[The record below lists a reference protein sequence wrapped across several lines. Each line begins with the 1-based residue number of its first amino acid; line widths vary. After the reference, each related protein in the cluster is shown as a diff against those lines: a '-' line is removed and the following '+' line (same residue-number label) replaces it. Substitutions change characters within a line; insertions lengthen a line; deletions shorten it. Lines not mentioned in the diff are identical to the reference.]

1 MMTRV
6 MHISSFTVSGRP
18 FGMLK
23 QYFVRRD
30 DVFIRDFPY
39 LFGRDT
45 SYDRILRNVVKDHG
59 SGTYHGMIT
68 YRHAP
73 TDGSMRTY
81 PHAVADRYWL
91 RCFQAQIPLLS
102 HYRVTGTSE
111 DYSGRNEAHVANRYW
126 TRVKEGNFKV
136 HIGHAKEM
144 GVESKVKVNAMLD
157 HDLFVIRTEYL
168 LEQFLSAFCIRRT
181 GLIIFQNQFVSLV
194 LPVMRNIHR
203 MAYESFLARYKLHY
217 FFRCHKVYL
226 LLAHHVEK
234 VSMEST
240 SVYRIPIW
248 RILAP
253 HFHLQLVNPY
263 FIKQLHGHKSDVAD
277 AQWIAECPM
286 KNFISSSFV
295 PPEDIQQFRQ
305 YDRRIFVLDEE
316 IVRKLSKLDA
326 VMQRC
331 NIRLSN
337 YVSNVD
343 CKSYKDVV
351 RKISEG
357 VTDPEIL
364 IEEIHGRII
373 KHHGRETILASLTGV
388 VSQAEVD
395 VLRQLREELDL
406 AEEHK
411 QECLERMLD
420 ICKEK
425 YPDEL
430 RRLQTIPG
438 VKERTATSLIAEIG
452 TDMSKFETANHLAAW
467 SGLRPRN
474 DESNRKFKSRRI
486 THGNVYLRKNI
497 IQCAWAAS
505 RTKNCFFSRFSYH
518 QTQVRKK
525 NKMKVIVS
533 VARKLLVA
541 AWHVIHDKTDYVDFQ
556 KQDRQSP
563 ASNG

>member
-1 MMTRV
+1 MRSV
-6 MHISSFTVSGRP
+6 CG
-18 FGMLK
+18 L
-23 QYFVRRD
+23 
-30 DVFIRDFPY
+30 DVHKDSVY
-39 LFGRDT
+39 LC
-45 SYDRILRNVVKDHG
+45 IL
-59 SGTYHGMIT
+59 
-68 YRHAP
+68 
-73 TDGSMRTY
+73 
-81 PHAVADRYWL
+81 
-91 RCFQAQIPLLS
+91 
-102 HYRVTGTSE
+102 SE
-111 DYSGRNEAHVANRYW
+111 DGELI
-126 TRVKEGNFKV
+126 EKV
-136 HIGHAKEM
+136 F
-144 GVESKVKVNAMLD
+144 GVL
-157 HDLFVIRTEYL
+157 T
-168 LEQFLSAFCIRRT
+168 
-181 GLIIFQNQFVSLV
+181 FQLHQ
-194 LPVMRNIHR
+194 MRD
-203 MAYESFLARYKLHY
+203 
-217 FFRCHKVYL
+217 L

-240 SVYRIPIW
+240 SVYWIPIW

-253 HFHLQLVNPY
+253 NFHLQLVNPY
-263 FIKQLHGHKSDVAD
+263 FIKQLPGHKSDVAD
-277 AQWIAECPM
+277 AQWIAECTM
-286 KNFISSSFV
+286 KNLISSSFV
-295 PPEDIQQFRQ
+295 PPEDIQQLRQ
-305 YDRRIFVLDEE
+305 YDRRIFDLDEE

-411 QECLERMLD
+411 QECLERMLE
-420 ICKEK
+420 ICQEK

-452 TDMSKFETANHLAAW
+452 TDMSKFETANHLTAW

-525 NKMKVIVS
+525 NKMKVIVA

>member
-1 MMTRV
+1 MRSV
-6 MHISSFTVSGRP
+6 CGLDVHKDSVYLCILSENGELIEKV
-18 FGMLK
+18 FGVLTFQLHQM
-23 QYFVRRD
+23 RD
-30 DVFIRDFPY
+30 
-39 LFGRDT
+39 
-45 SYDRILRNVVKDHG
+45 
-59 SGTYHGMIT
+59 
-68 YRHAP
+68 
-73 TDGSMRTY
+73 
-81 PHAVADRYWL
+81 
-91 RCFQAQIPLLS
+91 
-102 HYRVTGTSE
+102 
-111 DYSGRNEAHVANRYW
+111 
-126 TRVKEGNFKV
+126 
-136 HIGHAKEM
+136 
-144 GVESKVKVNAMLD
+144 
-157 HDLFVIRTEYL
+157 
-168 LEQFLSAFCIRRT
+168 
-181 GLIIFQNQFVSLV
+181 
-194 LPVMRNIHR
+194 
-203 MAYESFLARYKLHY
+203 
-217 FFRCHKVYL
+217 L

-240 SVYRIPIW
+240 SVYWIPIW

-263 FIKQLHGHKSDVAD
+263 FIKQLPGHKSDVAD
-277 AQWIAECPM
+277 AQWIAECTM
-286 KNFISSSFV
+286 KNLISSSFV
-295 PPEDIQQFRQ
+295 PPEDIQQLRQ
-305 YDRRIFVLDEE
+305 YDRRIFDLDEE

-331 NIRLSN
+331 NIRLGN

-373 KHHGRETILASLTGV
+373 NHHGRETILASLTGV
-388 VSQAEVD
+388 VSQAEID

-411 QECLERMLD
+411 QECLERMLE
-420 ICKEK
+420 ICQEK

-438 VKERTATSLIAEIG
+438 VRERTATSLIAEIG

-505 RTKNCFFSRFSYH
+505 RTKDCFFSRFSYY

-525 NKMKVIVS
+525 NKMKVIVA

>member
-1 MMTRV
+1 MRSV
-6 MHISSFTVSGRP
+6 CG
-18 FGMLK
+18 L
-23 QYFVRRD
+23 
-30 DVFIRDFPY
+30 DVHKDSVY
-39 LFGRDT
+39 LC
-45 SYDRILRNVVKDHG
+45 IL
-59 SGTYHGMIT
+59 
-68 YRHAP
+68 
-73 TDGSMRTY
+73 
-81 PHAVADRYWL
+81 
-91 RCFQAQIPLLS
+91 
-102 HYRVTGTSE
+102 SE
-111 DYSGRNEAHVANRYW
+111 DGELI
-126 TRVKEGNFKV
+126 EKV
-136 HIGHAKEM
+136 F
-144 GVESKVKVNAMLD
+144 GVL
-157 HDLFVIRTEYL
+157 T
-168 LEQFLSAFCIRRT
+168 
-181 GLIIFQNQFVSLV
+181 FQLHQ
-194 LPVMRNIHR
+194 MRD
-203 MAYESFLARYKLHY
+203 
-217 FFRCHKVYL
+217 L
-226 LLAHHVEK
+226 LLAHHVET

-240 SVYRIPIW
+240 SVYWIPIW

-263 FIKQLHGHKSDVAD
+263 FIKQLPGHKSDVAD
-277 AQWIAECPM
+277 AQWIAECTM
-286 KNFISSSFV
+286 KNLISSSFV
-295 PPEDIQQFRQ
+295 PPEDIQQLRQ
-305 YDRRIFVLDEE
+305 YDRRIFDLDEE

-373 KHHGRETILASLTGV
+373 KHHGRETILASLTGII
-388 VSQAEVD
+388 SQAEID

-411 QECLERMLD
+411 QECLERMLK
-420 ICKEK
+420 ICQER

-452 TDMSKFETANHLAAW
+452 TDMSKFKTANHLAAW

-505 RTKNCFFSRFSYH
+505 RTKDCFFSKFSYH

-525 NKMKVIVS
+525 NKMKVIVA

>member
-1 MMTRV
+1 M
-6 MHISSFTVSGRP
+6 FNP
-18 FGMLK
+18 LK
-23 QYFVRRD
+23 VRLMRSVCGL
-30 DVFIRDFPY
+30 DVHKDSVY
-39 LFGRDT
+39 LC
-45 SYDRILRNVVKDHG
+45 IL
-59 SGTYHGMIT
+59 
-68 YRHAP
+68 
-73 TDGSMRTY
+73 
-81 PHAVADRYWL
+81 
-91 RCFQAQIPLLS
+91 
-102 HYRVTGTSE
+102 SE
-111 DYSGRNEAHVANRYW
+111 DGELI
-126 TRVKEGNFKV
+126 EKV
-136 HIGHAKEM
+136 F
-144 GVESKVKVNAMLD
+144 GVL
-157 HDLFVIRTEYL
+157 T
-168 LEQFLSAFCIRRT
+168 
-181 GLIIFQNQFVSLV
+181 FQLHQ
-194 LPVMRNIHR
+194 MRD
-203 MAYESFLARYKLHY
+203 
-217 FFRCHKVYL
+217 L

-240 SVYRIPIW
+240 SVYWIPIW

-263 FIKQLHGHKSDVAD
+263 FIKQLPGHKSDVAD
-277 AQWIAECPM
+277 AQWIAECTM
-286 KNFISSSFV
+286 KNLISSSFV
-295 PPEDIQQFRQ
+295 PPEDIQQLRQ
-305 YDRRIFVLDEE
+305 YDRRIFDLDEE

-331 NIRLSN
+331 NIRLGN

-388 VSQAEVD
+388 VSQAEID

-411 QECLERMLD
+411 QECLDRMLE
-420 ICKEK
+420 ICQEK

-438 VKERTATSLIAEIG
+438 VRERTATSLIAEIG

-505 RTKNCFFSRFSYH
+505 RTKDCFFSRFSYY

-525 NKMKVIVS
+525 NKMKVIVA

>member
-1 MMTRV
+1 MRSV
-6 MHISSFTVSGRP
+6 CG
-18 FGMLK
+18 L
-23 QYFVRRD
+23 
-30 DVFIRDFPY
+30 DVHKDSVY
-39 LFGRDT
+39 LC
-45 SYDRILRNVVKDHG
+45 IL
-59 SGTYHGMIT
+59 
-68 YRHAP
+68 
-73 TDGSMRTY
+73 
-81 PHAVADRYWL
+81 
-91 RCFQAQIPLLS
+91 
-102 HYRVTGTSE
+102 SE
-111 DYSGRNEAHVANRYW
+111 DGELI
-126 TRVKEGNFKV
+126 EKV
-136 HIGHAKEM
+136 F
-144 GVESKVKVNAMLD
+144 GVL
-157 HDLFVIRTEYL
+157 T
-168 LEQFLSAFCIRRT
+168 
-181 GLIIFQNQFVSLV
+181 FQLHQ
-194 LPVMRNIHR
+194 MRD
-203 MAYESFLARYKLHY
+203 
-217 FFRCHKVYL
+217 L
-226 LLAHHVEK
+226 LLAHHVET

-240 SVYRIPIW
+240 SVYWIPIW

-263 FIKQLHGHKSDVAD
+263 FIKQLPGHKSDVAD
-277 AQWIAECPM
+277 AQWIAECTM
-286 KNFISSSFV
+286 KNLISSSFV
-295 PPEDIQQFRQ
+295 PPEDIQQLRQ
-305 YDRRIFVLDEE
+305 YDRRIFDLDEE

-373 KHHGRETILASLTGV
+373 KHHGRETILASLTGII
-388 VSQAEVD
+388 SQAEID
-395 VLRQLREELDL
+395 VLRQLREELAL

-411 QECLERMLD
+411 RECLERMLE
-420 ICKEK
+420 ICQEK

-505 RTKNCFFSRFSYH
+505 RTKDCFFSKFSYH

-525 NKMKVIVS
+525 NKMKVIVA

-556 KQDRQSP
+556 KQDRQAP
-563 ASNG
+563 TSNG

>member
-1 MMTRV
+1 MRSV
-6 MHISSFTVSGRP
+6 CG
-18 FGMLK
+18 L
-23 QYFVRRD
+23 
-30 DVFIRDFPY
+30 DVHKDSVY
-39 LFGRDT
+39 LC
-45 SYDRILRNVVKDHG
+45 IL
-59 SGTYHGMIT
+59 
-68 YRHAP
+68 
-73 TDGSMRTY
+73 
-81 PHAVADRYWL
+81 
-91 RCFQAQIPLLS
+91 
-102 HYRVTGTSE
+102 SE
-111 DYSGRNEAHVANRYW
+111 DGELI
-126 TRVKEGNFKV
+126 EKV
-136 HIGHAKEM
+136 F
-144 GVESKVKVNAMLD
+144 GVL
-157 HDLFVIRTEYL
+157 T
-168 LEQFLSAFCIRRT
+168 
-181 GLIIFQNQFVSLV
+181 FQLHQ
-194 LPVMRNIHR
+194 MRD
-203 MAYESFLARYKLHY
+203 
-217 FFRCHKVYL
+217 L

-240 SVYRIPIW
+240 SVYWIPIW

-263 FIKQLHGHKSDVAD
+263 FIKQLPGHKSDVAD
-277 AQWIAECPM
+277 AQWIAECTM
-286 KNFISSSFV
+286 KNLISSSFV
-295 PPEDIQQFRQ
+295 PPEDIQQLRQ
-305 YDRRIFVLDEE
+305 YDRRIFDLDEE

-411 QECLERMLD
+411 QECLERMLE
-420 ICKEK
+420 ICQEK

-497 IQCAWAAS
+497 IQCAWGAS

-525 NKMKVIVS
+525 NKMKVIVA

-556 KQDRQSP
+556 KRDRQAP

>member
-1 MMTRV
+1 MRSV
-6 MHISSFTVSGRP
+6 CG
-18 FGMLK
+18 L
-23 QYFVRRD
+23 
-30 DVFIRDFPY
+30 DVHKDSVY
-39 LFGRDT
+39 LC
-45 SYDRILRNVVKDHG
+45 IL
-59 SGTYHGMIT
+59 
-68 YRHAP
+68 
-73 TDGSMRTY
+73 
-81 PHAVADRYWL
+81 
-91 RCFQAQIPLLS
+91 
-102 HYRVTGTSE
+102 SE
-111 DYSGRNEAHVANRYW
+111 DGELI
-126 TRVKEGNFKV
+126 EKV
-136 HIGHAKEM
+136 F
-144 GVESKVKVNAMLD
+144 GVL
-157 HDLFVIRTEYL
+157 T
-168 LEQFLSAFCIRRT
+168 
-181 GLIIFQNQFVSLV
+181 FQLHQ
-194 LPVMRNIHR
+194 MRD
-203 MAYESFLARYKLHY
+203 
-217 FFRCHKVYL
+217 L

-240 SVYRIPIW
+240 SVYWIPIW

-263 FIKQLHGHKSDVAD
+263 FIKQLPGHKSDVAD
-277 AQWIAECPM
+277 AQWIAECTM
-286 KNFISSSFV
+286 KNLISSSFV
-295 PPEDIQQFRQ
+295 PPEDIQQLRQ
-305 YDRRIFVLDEE
+305 YDRRIFDLDEE

-331 NIRLSN
+331 NIRLGN
-337 YVSNVD
+337 YVSNLD

-388 VSQAEVD
+388 VSQAEID

-411 QECLERMLD
+411 QECLERMLE
-420 ICKEK
+420 ICQEK

-438 VKERTATSLIAEIG
+438 VRERTATSLIAEIG

-505 RTKNCFFSRFSYH
+505 RTKDCFFSRFSYH

-525 NKMKVIVS
+525 NKMKVIVA

-556 KQDRQSP
+556 KQDRQSS

>member
-1 MMTRV
+1 MRSV
-6 MHISSFTVSGRP
+6 CG
-18 FGMLK
+18 L
-23 QYFVRRD
+23 
-30 DVFIRDFPY
+30 DVHKDSVY
-39 LFGRDT
+39 LC
-45 SYDRILRNVVKDHG
+45 IL
-59 SGTYHGMIT
+59 
-68 YRHAP
+68 
-73 TDGSMRTY
+73 
-81 PHAVADRYWL
+81 
-91 RCFQAQIPLLS
+91 
-102 HYRVTGTSE
+102 SE
-111 DYSGRNEAHVANRYW
+111 DGELI
-126 TRVKEGNFKV
+126 EKV
-136 HIGHAKEM
+136 F
-144 GVESKVKVNAMLD
+144 GVL
-157 HDLFVIRTEYL
+157 T
-168 LEQFLSAFCIRRT
+168 
-181 GLIIFQNQFVSLV
+181 FQLHQ
-194 LPVMRNIHR
+194 MRD
-203 MAYESFLARYKLHY
+203 
-217 FFRCHKVYL
+217 L

-240 SVYRIPIW
+240 SVYWIPIW

-263 FIKQLHGHKSDVAD
+263 FIKQLPGHKSDVAD
-277 AQWIAECPM
+277 AQWIAECTM
-286 KNFISSSFV
+286 KNLISSSFV
-295 PPEDIQQFRQ
+295 PPEDIQQLRQ
-305 YDRRIFVLDEE
+305 YDRRIFDLDEE

-411 QECLERMLD
+411 QECRERMLE
-420 ICKEK
+420 ICQEK

-452 TDMSKFETANHLAAW
+452 TDMSKFETANHLTAW

-497 IQCAWAAS
+497 IQCAWGAS

-525 NKMKVIVS
+525 NKMKVIVA

>member
-1 MMTRV
+1 MRSV
-6 MHISSFTVSGRP
+6 CG
-18 FGMLK
+18 L
-23 QYFVRRD
+23 
-30 DVFIRDFPY
+30 DVHKDSVY
-39 LFGRDT
+39 LC
-45 SYDRILRNVVKDHG
+45 IL
-59 SGTYHGMIT
+59 
-68 YRHAP
+68 
-73 TDGSMRTY
+73 
-81 PHAVADRYWL
+81 
-91 RCFQAQIPLLS
+91 
-102 HYRVTGTSE
+102 SE
-111 DYSGRNEAHVANRYW
+111 DGELI
-126 TRVKEGNFKV
+126 EKV
-136 HIGHAKEM
+136 F
-144 GVESKVKVNAMLD
+144 GVL
-157 HDLFVIRTEYL
+157 T
-168 LEQFLSAFCIRRT
+168 
-181 GLIIFQNQFVSLV
+181 FQLHQ
-194 LPVMRNIHR
+194 MRD
-203 MAYESFLARYKLHY
+203 
-217 FFRCHKVYL
+217 L

-240 SVYRIPIW
+240 SVYWIPIW

-263 FIKQLHGHKSDVAD
+263 FIKQLPGHKSDVAD
-277 AQWIAECPM
+277 AQWIAECTM
-286 KNFISSSFV
+286 KNLISSSFV
-295 PPEDIQQFRQ
+295 PPEDIQQLRQ
-305 YDRRIFVLDEE
+305 YDRRIFDLDEE

-411 QECLERMLD
+411 QECLERMLE
-420 ICKEK
+420 ICQEK

-452 TDMSKFETANHLAAW
+452 TDMSKFETANHLTAW

-486 THGNVYLRKNI
+486 THGNIYLRKNI
-497 IQCAWAAS
+497 IQCAWGAS

-525 NKMKVIVS
+525 NKMKVIVA

>member
-1 MMTRV
+1 MRSV
-6 MHISSFTVSGRP
+6 CG
-18 FGMLK
+18 L
-23 QYFVRRD
+23 
-30 DVFIRDFPY
+30 DVHKDSVY
-39 LFGRDT
+39 LC
-45 SYDRILRNVVKDHG
+45 IL
-59 SGTYHGMIT
+59 
-68 YRHAP
+68 
-73 TDGSMRTY
+73 
-81 PHAVADRYWL
+81 
-91 RCFQAQIPLLS
+91 
-102 HYRVTGTSE
+102 SE
-111 DYSGRNEAHVANRYW
+111 DGELI
-126 TRVKEGNFKV
+126 EKV
-136 HIGHAKEM
+136 F
-144 GVESKVKVNAMLD
+144 GVL
-157 HDLFVIRTEYL
+157 T
-168 LEQFLSAFCIRRT
+168 
-181 GLIIFQNQFVSLV
+181 FQLHQ
-194 LPVMRNIHR
+194 MRD
-203 MAYESFLARYKLHY
+203 
-217 FFRCHKVYL
+217 L

-240 SVYRIPIW
+240 SVYWIPIW

-263 FIKQLHGHKSDVAD
+263 FIKQLPGHKSDVAD
-277 AQWIAECPM
+277 AQWIAECTM
-286 KNFISSSFV
+286 KNLISSSFV
-295 PPEDIQQFRQ
+295 PPEDIQQLRQ
-305 YDRRIFVLDEE
+305 YDRRIFDLDEE

-326 VMQRC
+326 VMRRC

-411 QECLERMLD
+411 QECLERMLE
-420 ICKEK
+420 ICQEK

-452 TDMSKFETANHLAAW
+452 TDMSKFETANHLTAW

-497 IQCAWAAS
+497 IQCAWGAS

-525 NKMKVIVS
+525 NKMKVIVA

>member
-1 MMTRV
+1 MFNPLKVTLMRAV
-6 MHISSFTVSGRP
+6 CGLDVHKDSVYLCILNEDGELIEKV
-18 FGMLK
+18 FGVLTFQLQQM
-23 QYFVRRD
+23 RD
-30 DVFIRDFPY
+30 
-39 LFGRDT
+39 
-45 SYDRILRNVVKDHG
+45 
-59 SGTYHGMIT
+59 
-68 YRHAP
+68 
-73 TDGSMRTY
+73 
-81 PHAVADRYWL
+81 
-91 RCFQAQIPLLS
+91 
-102 HYRVTGTSE
+102 
-111 DYSGRNEAHVANRYW
+111 
-126 TRVKEGNFKV
+126 
-136 HIGHAKEM
+136 
-144 GVESKVKVNAMLD
+144 
-157 HDLFVIRTEYL
+157 
-168 LEQFLSAFCIRRT
+168 
-181 GLIIFQNQFVSLV
+181 
-194 LPVMRNIHR
+194 
-203 MAYESFLARYKLHY
+203 
-217 FFRCHKVYL
+217 L
-226 LLAHHVEK
+226 LLAHHVDE

-240 SVYRIPIW
+240 SIYWIPIW

-253 HFHLQLVNPY
+253 HFLLRLVNPY
-263 FIKQLHGHKSDVAD
+263 FIKQLPGHKSDVAD
-277 AQWIAECPM
+277 AEWIAECTM
-286 KNFISSSFV
+286 KNLVSGSFV
-295 PPEDIQQFRQ
+295 PPEDIQQLRQ
-305 YDRRIFVLDEE
+305 YDRRIFDLDEE

-357 VTDPEIL
+357 VTDPEVL
-364 IEEIHGRII
+364 IDEIHGRII
-373 KHHGRETILASLTGV
+373 KHHGRETILASLTGII
-388 VSQAEVD
+388 SQAEID

-411 QECLERMLD
+411 QECLERMLK
-420 ICKEK
+420 ICQEK

-474 DESNRKFKSRRI
+474 DESNKKFKSRRI

-505 RTKNCFFSRFSYH
+505 RTKSCFFSRFSYH

-525 NKMKVIVS
+525 NKMKVIVA

-541 AWHVIHDKTDYVDFQ
+541 VWHVIHDETDYVDFQ
-556 KQDRQSP
+556 QKQDRQLS
-563 ASNG
+563 ATNG

>member
-1 MMTRV
+1 MRSV
-6 MHISSFTVSGRP
+6 CG
-18 FGMLK
+18 L
-23 QYFVRRD
+23 
-30 DVFIRDFPY
+30 DVHKDSVY
-39 LFGRDT
+39 LC
-45 SYDRILRNVVKDHG
+45 IL
-59 SGTYHGMIT
+59 
-68 YRHAP
+68 
-73 TDGSMRTY
+73 
-81 PHAVADRYWL
+81 
-91 RCFQAQIPLLS
+91 
-102 HYRVTGTSE
+102 SE
-111 DYSGRNEAHVANRYW
+111 DGELI
-126 TRVKEGNFKV
+126 EKV
-136 HIGHAKEM
+136 F
-144 GVESKVKVNAMLD
+144 GVL
-157 HDLFVIRTEYL
+157 T
-168 LEQFLSAFCIRRT
+168 
-181 GLIIFQNQFVSLV
+181 FQLHQ
-194 LPVMRNIHR
+194 MRD
-203 MAYESFLARYKLHY
+203 
-217 FFRCHKVYL
+217 L

-240 SVYRIPIW
+240 SVYWIPIW

-253 HFHLQLVNPY
+253 NFHLQLVNPY
-263 FIKQLHGHKSDVAD
+263 FIKQLPGHKSDVAD
-277 AQWIAECPM
+277 AQWIAECTM
-286 KNFISSSFV
+286 KNLISSSFV
-295 PPEDIQQFRQ
+295 PPEDIQQLRQ
-305 YDRRIFVLDEE
+305 YDRRIFDLDEE

-331 NIRLSN
+331 NIRLGN

-411 QECLERMLD
+411 QECLERMLE
-420 ICKEK
+420 ICQEK

-525 NKMKVIVS
+525 NKMKVIVA

>member
-1 MMTRV
+1 MFNPLKVRLMRSV
-6 MHISSFTVSGRP
+6 CGLDVHKDSVYLCILSENGELIEKV
-18 FGMLK
+18 FGVLTFQLHQM
-23 QYFVRRD
+23 RD
-30 DVFIRDFPY
+30 
-39 LFGRDT
+39 
-45 SYDRILRNVVKDHG
+45 
-59 SGTYHGMIT
+59 
-68 YRHAP
+68 
-73 TDGSMRTY
+73 
-81 PHAVADRYWL
+81 
-91 RCFQAQIPLLS
+91 
-102 HYRVTGTSE
+102 
-111 DYSGRNEAHVANRYW
+111 
-126 TRVKEGNFKV
+126 
-136 HIGHAKEM
+136 
-144 GVESKVKVNAMLD
+144 
-157 HDLFVIRTEYL
+157 
-168 LEQFLSAFCIRRT
+168 
-181 GLIIFQNQFVSLV
+181 
-194 LPVMRNIHR
+194 
-203 MAYESFLARYKLHY
+203 
-217 FFRCHKVYL
+217 L

-240 SVYRIPIW
+240 SVYWIPIW

-263 FIKQLHGHKSDVAD
+263 FIKQLPGHKSDVAD
-277 AQWIAECPM
+277 AQWIAECTM
-286 KNFISSSFV
+286 KNLISSSFV
-295 PPEDIQQFRQ
+295 PPEDIQQLRQ
-305 YDRRIFVLDEE
+305 YDRRIFDLDEE

-331 NIRLSN
+331 NIRLGN

-388 VSQAEVD
+388 VSQAEID

-411 QECLERMLD
+411 QECLERMLE
-420 ICKEK
+420 ICQEK

-438 VKERTATSLIAEIG
+438 VRERTATSLIAEIG

-505 RTKNCFFSRFSYH
+505 RTKDCFFSRFSYY

-525 NKMKVIVS
+525 NKMKVIVA

-556 KQDRQSP
+556 KQDRQSS

>member
-1 MMTRV
+1 MRSV
-6 MHISSFTVSGRP
+6 CG
-18 FGMLK
+18 L
-23 QYFVRRD
+23 
-30 DVFIRDFPY
+30 DVHKDSVY
-39 LFGRDT
+39 LC
-45 SYDRILRNVVKDHG
+45 IL
-59 SGTYHGMIT
+59 
-68 YRHAP
+68 
-73 TDGSMRTY
+73 
-81 PHAVADRYWL
+81 
-91 RCFQAQIPLLS
+91 
-102 HYRVTGTSE
+102 SE
-111 DYSGRNEAHVANRYW
+111 DGELI
-126 TRVKEGNFKV
+126 EKV
-136 HIGHAKEM
+136 F
-144 GVESKVKVNAMLD
+144 GVL
-157 HDLFVIRTEYL
+157 T
-168 LEQFLSAFCIRRT
+168 
-181 GLIIFQNQFVSLV
+181 FQLHQ
-194 LPVMRNIHR
+194 MRD
-203 MAYESFLARYKLHY
+203 
-217 FFRCHKVYL
+217 L

-240 SVYRIPIW
+240 SVYWIPIW

-253 HFHLQLVNPY
+253 NFHLQLVNPY
-263 FIKQLHGHKSDVAD
+263 FIKQLPGHKSDVAD
-277 AQWIAECPM
+277 AQWIAECTM
-286 KNFISSSFV
+286 KNLISSSFV
-295 PPEDIQQFRQ
+295 PPEDIQQLRQ
-305 YDRRIFVLDEE
+305 YDRRIFDLDEE

-388 VSQAEVD
+388 VSQAEID
-395 VLRQLREELDL
+395 VVRQLREELDL

-505 RTKNCFFSRFSYH
+505 RTKDCFFSRFSYH

-525 NKMKVIVS
+525 NKMKVIVA

>member
-1 MMTRV
+1 MRSV
-6 MHISSFTVSGRP
+6 CGLDVHKDSVYLCILSENGELIEKV
-18 FGMLK
+18 FGVLTFQLYQM
-23 QYFVRRD
+23 RD
-30 DVFIRDFPY
+30 
-39 LFGRDT
+39 
-45 SYDRILRNVVKDHG
+45 
-59 SGTYHGMIT
+59 
-68 YRHAP
+68 
-73 TDGSMRTY
+73 
-81 PHAVADRYWL
+81 
-91 RCFQAQIPLLS
+91 
-102 HYRVTGTSE
+102 
-111 DYSGRNEAHVANRYW
+111 
-126 TRVKEGNFKV
+126 
-136 HIGHAKEM
+136 
-144 GVESKVKVNAMLD
+144 
-157 HDLFVIRTEYL
+157 
-168 LEQFLSAFCIRRT
+168 
-181 GLIIFQNQFVSLV
+181 
-194 LPVMRNIHR
+194 
-203 MAYESFLARYKLHY
+203 
-217 FFRCHKVYL
+217 L

-240 SVYRIPIW
+240 SVYWIPIW

-263 FIKQLHGHKSDVAD
+263 FIKQLPGHKSDVAD
-277 AQWIAECPM
+277 AQWIAECTM
-286 KNFISSSFV
+286 KNLISSSFV
-295 PPEDIQQFRQ
+295 PPEDIQQLRQ
-305 YDRRIFVLDEE
+305 YDRRIFDLDEE

-331 NIRLSN
+331 NIRLGN

-388 VSQAEVD
+388 VSQAEID

-411 QECLERMLD
+411 QECLERMLE
-420 ICKEK
+420 ICQEK

-438 VKERTATSLIAEIG
+438 VSERTATSLIAEIG

-505 RTKNCFFSRFSYH
+505 RTKDCFFSRFSYY

-525 NKMKVIVS
+525 NKMKVIVA

-556 KQDRQSP
+556 KQDRQSS
-563 ASNG
+563 ASNGCQRYTTHGKAIIFVMVLTSLAN

>member
-1 MMTRV
+1 MRSV
-6 MHISSFTVSGRP
+6 CG
-18 FGMLK
+18 L
-23 QYFVRRD
+23 
-30 DVFIRDFPY
+30 DVHKDSVY
-39 LFGRDT
+39 LC
-45 SYDRILRNVVKDHG
+45 IL
-59 SGTYHGMIT
+59 
-68 YRHAP
+68 
-73 TDGSMRTY
+73 
-81 PHAVADRYWL
+81 
-91 RCFQAQIPLLS
+91 
-102 HYRVTGTSE
+102 SE
-111 DYSGRNEAHVANRYW
+111 DGELI
-126 TRVKEGNFKV
+126 EKV
-136 HIGHAKEM
+136 F
-144 GVESKVKVNAMLD
+144 GVL
-157 HDLFVIRTEYL
+157 T
-168 LEQFLSAFCIRRT
+168 
-181 GLIIFQNQFVSLV
+181 FQLHQ
-194 LPVMRNIHR
+194 MRD
-203 MAYESFLARYKLHY
+203 
-217 FFRCHKVYL
+217 L

-240 SVYRIPIW
+240 SVYWIPIW

-263 FIKQLHGHKSDVAD
+263 FIKQLPGHKSDVAD
-277 AQWIAECPM
+277 AQWIAECTM
-286 KNFISSSFV
+286 KNLISSSFV
-295 PPEDIQQFRQ
+295 PPEDIQQLRQ
-305 YDRRIFVLDEE
+305 YDRRIFDLDEE

-388 VSQAEVD
+388 VSQAEID

-505 RTKNCFFSRFSYH
+505 RTKDCFFSRFSYH

-525 NKMKVIVS
+525 NKMKVIVA

>member
-1 MMTRV
+1 MRSV
-6 MHISSFTVSGRP
+6 CG
-18 FGMLK
+18 L
-23 QYFVRRD
+23 
-30 DVFIRDFPY
+30 DVHKDSVY
-39 LFGRDT
+39 LC
-45 SYDRILRNVVKDHG
+45 IL
-59 SGTYHGMIT
+59 
-68 YRHAP
+68 
-73 TDGSMRTY
+73 
-81 PHAVADRYWL
+81 
-91 RCFQAQIPLLS
+91 
-102 HYRVTGTSE
+102 SE
-111 DYSGRNEAHVANRYW
+111 DGELI
-126 TRVKEGNFKV
+126 EKV
-136 HIGHAKEM
+136 F
-144 GVESKVKVNAMLD
+144 GVL
-157 HDLFVIRTEYL
+157 T
-168 LEQFLSAFCIRRT
+168 
-181 GLIIFQNQFVSLV
+181 FQLHQ
-194 LPVMRNIHR
+194 MRD
-203 MAYESFLARYKLHY
+203 
-217 FFRCHKVYL
+217 L

-240 SVYRIPIW
+240 SVYWIPIW

-263 FIKQLHGHKSDVAD
+263 FIKQLPGHKSDVAD
-277 AQWIAECPM
+277 AQWIAECTM
-286 KNFISSSFV
+286 KNLISSSFV
-295 PPEDIQQFRQ
+295 PPEDIQQLRQ
-305 YDRRIFVLDEE
+305 YDRRIFDLDEE

-388 VSQAEVD
+388 VSQAEID

-411 QECLERMLD
+411 QECLERMLE
-420 ICKEK
+420 ICQEK

-438 VKERTATSLIAEIG
+438 VSERTATSLIAEIG

-505 RTKNCFFSRFSYH
+505 RTKDCFFSRFSYY

-525 NKMKVIVS
+525 NKMKVIVA

-556 KQDRQSP
+556 KQDRQSS

>member
-1 MMTRV
+1 MR
-6 MHISSFTVSGRP
+6 SACG
-18 FGMLK
+18 L
-23 QYFVRRD
+23 
-30 DVFIRDFPY
+30 DVHKDSVY
-39 LFGRDT
+39 LC
-45 SYDRILRNVVKDHG
+45 IL
-59 SGTYHGMIT
+59 
-68 YRHAP
+68 
-73 TDGSMRTY
+73 
-81 PHAVADRYWL
+81 
-91 RCFQAQIPLLS
+91 
-102 HYRVTGTSE
+102 SE
-111 DYSGRNEAHVANRYW
+111 DGELI
-126 TRVKEGNFKV
+126 EKV
-136 HIGHAKEM
+136 F
-144 GVESKVKVNAMLD
+144 GVL
-157 HDLFVIRTEYL
+157 T
-168 LEQFLSAFCIRRT
+168 
-181 GLIIFQNQFVSLV
+181 FQLHQ
-194 LPVMRNIHR
+194 MRD
-203 MAYESFLARYKLHY
+203 
-217 FFRCHKVYL
+217 L

-240 SVYRIPIW
+240 SVYWIPIW

-263 FIKQLHGHKSDVAD
+263 FIKQLPGHKSDVAD
-277 AQWIAECPM
+277 AQWIAECTM
-286 KNFISSSFV
+286 KNLISSSFV
-295 PPEDIQQFRQ
+295 PPEDIQQLRQ
-305 YDRRIFVLDEE
+305 YDRRIFDLDEE

-364 IEEIHGRII
+364 IEVIHGRII

-388 VSQAEVD
+388 VSQAEID

-411 QECLERMLD
+411 QECLERMLE
-420 ICKEK
+420 ICQEK

-438 VKERTATSLIAEIG
+438 VSERTATSLIAEIG

-505 RTKNCFFSRFSYH
+505 RTKDCFFSRFSYH

-525 NKMKVIVS
+525 NKMKVIVA

>member
-1 MMTRV
+1 MRSV
-6 MHISSFTVSGRP
+6 CG
-18 FGMLK
+18 L
-23 QYFVRRD
+23 
-30 DVFIRDFPY
+30 DVHKDSVY
-39 LFGRDT
+39 LC
-45 SYDRILRNVVKDHG
+45 IL
-59 SGTYHGMIT
+59 
-68 YRHAP
+68 
-73 TDGSMRTY
+73 
-81 PHAVADRYWL
+81 
-91 RCFQAQIPLLS
+91 
-102 HYRVTGTSE
+102 SE
-111 DYSGRNEAHVANRYW
+111 DGELI
-126 TRVKEGNFKV
+126 EKV
-136 HIGHAKEM
+136 F
-144 GVESKVKVNAMLD
+144 GVL
-157 HDLFVIRTEYL
+157 T
-168 LEQFLSAFCIRRT
+168 
-181 GLIIFQNQFVSLV
+181 FQLHQ
-194 LPVMRNIHR
+194 MRD
-203 MAYESFLARYKLHY
+203 
-217 FFRCHKVYL
+217 L

-240 SVYRIPIW
+240 SVYWIPIW

-253 HFHLQLVNPY
+253 HFHLLLVNPY
-263 FIKQLHGHKSDVAD
+263 FIKQLPGHKSDVAD
-277 AQWIAECPM
+277 AQWIAECTM
-286 KNFISSSFV
+286 KNLISSSFV
-295 PPEDIQQFRQ
+295 PPEDIQQLRQ
-305 YDRRIFVLDEE
+305 YDRRIFDLDEE

-411 QECLERMLD
+411 QECLERMLE
-420 ICKEK
+420 ICQEK

-452 TDMSKFETANHLAAW
+452 TDMSKFETANHLTAW

-497 IQCAWAAS
+497 IQCAWGAS

-525 NKMKVIVS
+525 NKMKVIVA

>member
-1 MMTRV
+1 MRAV
-6 MHISSFTVSGRP
+6 CGLDVHKDSVYLCILNEDGELIEKV
-18 FGMLK
+18 FGVLTFQLQQM
-23 QYFVRRD
+23 RD
-30 DVFIRDFPY
+30 
-39 LFGRDT
+39 
-45 SYDRILRNVVKDHG
+45 
-59 SGTYHGMIT
+59 
-68 YRHAP
+68 
-73 TDGSMRTY
+73 
-81 PHAVADRYWL
+81 
-91 RCFQAQIPLLS
+91 
-102 HYRVTGTSE
+102 
-111 DYSGRNEAHVANRYW
+111 
-126 TRVKEGNFKV
+126 
-136 HIGHAKEM
+136 
-144 GVESKVKVNAMLD
+144 
-157 HDLFVIRTEYL
+157 
-168 LEQFLSAFCIRRT
+168 
-181 GLIIFQNQFVSLV
+181 
-194 LPVMRNIHR
+194 
-203 MAYESFLARYKLHY
+203 
-217 FFRCHKVYL
+217 L
-226 LLAHHVEK
+226 LLAHHVDE

-240 SVYRIPIW
+240 SIYWIPIW

-253 HFHLQLVNPY
+253 HFLLRLVNPY
-263 FIKQLHGHKSDVAD
+263 FIKQLPGHKSDVAD
-277 AQWIAECPM
+277 AQWIAECTM
-286 KNFISSSFV
+286 KNLVSGSFV
-295 PPEDIQQFRQ
+295 PPEDIQQLRQ
-305 YDRRIFVLDEE
+305 YDRRIFDLDEE
-316 IVRKLSKLDA
+316 VVRKLSKLDA

-357 VTDPEIL
+357 VTDPEVL

-388 VSQAEVD
+388 ISQAEID

-411 QECLERMLD
+411 QECLERMLK
-420 ICKEK
+420 ICQEK

-474 DESNRKFKSRRI
+474 DESNKKFKSRRI

-505 RTKNCFFSRFSYH
+505 RTKSCFFSRFSYH

-525 NKMKVIVS
+525 NKMKVIVA

-541 AWHVIHDKTDYVDFQ
+541 VWHVIHDETDYVDFQ
-556 KQDRQSP
+556 QKQDRQLS
-563 ASNG
+563 ATNG

>member
-1 MMTRV
+1 MRSV
-6 MHISSFTVSGRP
+6 CG
-18 FGMLK
+18 L
-23 QYFVRRD
+23 
-30 DVFIRDFPY
+30 DVHKDSVY
-39 LFGRDT
+39 LC
-45 SYDRILRNVVKDHG
+45 IL
-59 SGTYHGMIT
+59 
-68 YRHAP
+68 
-73 TDGSMRTY
+73 
-81 PHAVADRYWL
+81 
-91 RCFQAQIPLLS
+91 
-102 HYRVTGTSE
+102 SE
-111 DYSGRNEAHVANRYW
+111 DGELI
-126 TRVKEGNFKV
+126 EKV
-136 HIGHAKEM
+136 F
-144 GVESKVKVNAMLD
+144 GVL
-157 HDLFVIRTEYL
+157 T
-168 LEQFLSAFCIRRT
+168 
-181 GLIIFQNQFVSLV
+181 FQLHQ
-194 LPVMRNIHR
+194 MRD
-203 MAYESFLARYKLHY
+203 
-217 FFRCHKVYL
+217 L

-240 SVYRIPIW
+240 SVYWIPIW

-263 FIKQLHGHKSDVAD
+263 FIKQLPGHKSDVAD
-277 AQWIAECPM
+277 AQWIAECTM
-286 KNFISSSFV
+286 KNLISSSFV
-295 PPEDIQQFRQ
+295 PPEDIQQLRQ
-305 YDRRIFVLDEE
+305 YDRRIFDLDEE

-373 KHHGRETILASLTGV
+373 NHHGRETILASLTGV
-388 VSQAEVD
+388 VSQAEID

-411 QECLERMLD
+411 QECLERMLEK
-420 ICKEK
+420 CQEK

-438 VKERTATSLIAEIG
+438 VSERTATSLIAEIG

-497 IQCAWAAS
+497 IQCAWSAS
-505 RTKNCFFSRFSYH
+505 RTKDCFFSRFSYH

-525 NKMKVIVS
+525 NKMKVIVA

-541 AWHVIHDKTDYVDFQ
+541 A
-556 KQDRQSP
+556 
-563 ASNG
+563 

>member
-1 MMTRV
+1 MFNPLKVRLMRSV
-6 MHISSFTVSGRP
+6 CGLDVHKDSVYLCVLSENGELIEKV
-18 FGMLK
+18 FGVLTFQLHQM
-23 QYFVRRD
+23 RD
-30 DVFIRDFPY
+30 
-39 LFGRDT
+39 
-45 SYDRILRNVVKDHG
+45 
-59 SGTYHGMIT
+59 
-68 YRHAP
+68 
-73 TDGSMRTY
+73 
-81 PHAVADRYWL
+81 
-91 RCFQAQIPLLS
+91 
-102 HYRVTGTSE
+102 
-111 DYSGRNEAHVANRYW
+111 
-126 TRVKEGNFKV
+126 
-136 HIGHAKEM
+136 
-144 GVESKVKVNAMLD
+144 
-157 HDLFVIRTEYL
+157 
-168 LEQFLSAFCIRRT
+168 
-181 GLIIFQNQFVSLV
+181 
-194 LPVMRNIHR
+194 
-203 MAYESFLARYKLHY
+203 
-217 FFRCHKVYL
+217 L

-240 SVYRIPIW
+240 SVYWIPIW

-263 FIKQLHGHKSDVAD
+263 FIKQLPGHKSDVAD
-277 AQWIAECPM
+277 AQWIAECTM
-286 KNFISSSFV
+286 KNLISSSFV
-295 PPEDIQQFRQ
+295 PPEDIQQLRQ
-305 YDRRIFVLDEE
+305 YDRRIFDLDEE

-331 NIRLSN
+331 NIRLGN

-388 VSQAEVD
+388 VSQAEID

-411 QECLERMLD
+411 QECLDRMLE
-420 ICKEK
+420 ICQEK

-438 VKERTATSLIAEIG
+438 VRERTATSLIAEIG

-505 RTKNCFFSRFSYH
+505 RTKDCFFSRFSYY

-525 NKMKVIVS
+525 NKMKVIVA

-556 KQDRQSP
+556 KQDRQSS

>member
-1 MMTRV
+1 M
-6 MHISSFTVSGRP
+6 FNP
-18 FGMLK
+18 LK
-23 QYFVRRD
+23 VRLMRSVCGL
-30 DVFIRDFPY
+30 DVHKDSVY
-39 LFGRDT
+39 LC
-45 SYDRILRNVVKDHG
+45 IL
-59 SGTYHGMIT
+59 
-68 YRHAP
+68 
-73 TDGSMRTY
+73 
-81 PHAVADRYWL
+81 
-91 RCFQAQIPLLS
+91 
-102 HYRVTGTSE
+102 SE
-111 DYSGRNEAHVANRYW
+111 DGELI
-126 TRVKEGNFKV
+126 EKV
-136 HIGHAKEM
+136 F
-144 GVESKVKVNAMLD
+144 GVL
-157 HDLFVIRTEYL
+157 T
-168 LEQFLSAFCIRRT
+168 
-181 GLIIFQNQFVSLV
+181 FQLHQ
-194 LPVMRNIHR
+194 MRD
-203 MAYESFLARYKLHY
+203 
-217 FFRCHKVYL
+217 L

-240 SVYRIPIW
+240 SVYWIPIW

-263 FIKQLHGHKSDVAD
+263 FIKQLPGHKSDVAD
-277 AQWIAECPM
+277 AQWIAECTM
-286 KNFISSSFV
+286 KNLISSSFV
-295 PPEDIQQFRQ
+295 PPEDIQQLRQ
-305 YDRRIFVLDEE
+305 YDRRIFDLDEE

-388 VSQAEVD
+388 VSQAEID

-411 QECLERMLD
+411 QECLERMLE
-420 ICKEK
+420 ICQEK

-452 TDMSKFETANHLAAW
+452 TDMSKFETANHLTAW

-505 RTKNCFFSRFSYH
+505 RTKDCFFSRFSYH

-525 NKMKVIVS
+525 NKMKVIVA

>member
-1 MMTRV
+1 MFNPLKVRLMRAV
-6 MHISSFTVSGRP
+6 CGLDVHKDSVYLCILNEDGELIEKV
-18 FGMLK
+18 FGVLTFQLQQM
-23 QYFVRRD
+23 RD
-30 DVFIRDFPY
+30 
-39 LFGRDT
+39 
-45 SYDRILRNVVKDHG
+45 
-59 SGTYHGMIT
+59 
-68 YRHAP
+68 
-73 TDGSMRTY
+73 
-81 PHAVADRYWL
+81 
-91 RCFQAQIPLLS
+91 
-102 HYRVTGTSE
+102 
-111 DYSGRNEAHVANRYW
+111 
-126 TRVKEGNFKV
+126 
-136 HIGHAKEM
+136 
-144 GVESKVKVNAMLD
+144 
-157 HDLFVIRTEYL
+157 
-168 LEQFLSAFCIRRT
+168 
-181 GLIIFQNQFVSLV
+181 
-194 LPVMRNIHR
+194 
-203 MAYESFLARYKLHY
+203 
-217 FFRCHKVYL
+217 L
-226 LLAHHVEK
+226 LLAHHVDE

-240 SVYRIPIW
+240 SIYWIPIW

-253 HFHLQLVNPY
+253 HFLLRLVNPY
-263 FIKQLHGHKSDVAD
+263 FIKQLPGHKSDVAD
-277 AQWIAECPM
+277 AEWIAECTM
-286 KNFISSSFV
+286 KNLVSGSFV
-295 PPEDIQQFRQ
+295 PPEDIQQLRQ
-305 YDRRIFVLDEE
+305 YDRRIFDLDEE

-357 VTDPEIL
+357 VTDPEVL
-364 IEEIHGRII
+364 IDEIHGRII
-373 KHHGRETILASLTGV
+373 KHHGRETILASLTGII
-388 VSQAEVD
+388 SQAEID

-411 QECLERMLD
+411 QECLERMLE
-420 ICKEK
+420 ICQEK

-452 TDMSKFETANHLAAW
+452 TDMSKFETANHLTAW

-497 IQCAWAAS
+497 IQCAWGAS

-525 NKMKVIVS
+525 NKMKVIVA

>member
-1 MMTRV
+1 MRSV
-6 MHISSFTVSGRP
+6 CG
-18 FGMLK
+18 L
-23 QYFVRRD
+23 
-30 DVFIRDFPY
+30 DVHKDSVY
-39 LFGRDT
+39 LC
-45 SYDRILRNVVKDHG
+45 IL
-59 SGTYHGMIT
+59 
-68 YRHAP
+68 
-73 TDGSMRTY
+73 
-81 PHAVADRYWL
+81 
-91 RCFQAQIPLLS
+91 
-102 HYRVTGTSE
+102 SE
-111 DYSGRNEAHVANRYW
+111 DGELI
-126 TRVKEGNFKV
+126 EKV
-136 HIGHAKEM
+136 F
-144 GVESKVKVNAMLD
+144 GVL
-157 HDLFVIRTEYL
+157 T
-168 LEQFLSAFCIRRT
+168 
-181 GLIIFQNQFVSLV
+181 FQLHQ
-194 LPVMRNIHR
+194 MRD
-203 MAYESFLARYKLHY
+203 
-217 FFRCHKVYL
+217 L

-240 SVYRIPIW
+240 SVYWIPIW

-263 FIKQLHGHKSDVAD
+263 FIKQLPGHKSDVAD
-277 AQWIAECPM
+277 AQWIAECTM
-286 KNFISSSFV
+286 KNLISSSFV
-295 PPEDIQQFRQ
+295 PPEDIQQLRQ
-305 YDRRIFVLDEE
+305 YDRRIFDLDEE

-388 VSQAEVD
+388 VSQAEID

-411 QECLERMLD
+411 QECLERMLE
-420 ICKEK
+420 ICQEK

>member
-1 MMTRV
+1 M
-6 MHISSFTVSGRP
+6 FNP
-18 FGMLK
+18 LK
-23 QYFVRRD
+23 VRLMRSVCGL
-30 DVFIRDFPY
+30 DVHKDSVY
-39 LFGRDT
+39 LC
-45 SYDRILRNVVKDHG
+45 IL
-59 SGTYHGMIT
+59 
-68 YRHAP
+68 
-73 TDGSMRTY
+73 
-81 PHAVADRYWL
+81 
-91 RCFQAQIPLLS
+91 
-102 HYRVTGTSE
+102 SE
-111 DYSGRNEAHVANRYW
+111 DGELI
-126 TRVKEGNFKV
+126 EKV
-136 HIGHAKEM
+136 F
-144 GVESKVKVNAMLD
+144 GVL
-157 HDLFVIRTEYL
+157 T
-168 LEQFLSAFCIRRT
+168 
-181 GLIIFQNQFVSLV
+181 FQLHQ
-194 LPVMRNIHR
+194 MRD
-203 MAYESFLARYKLHY
+203 
-217 FFRCHKVYL
+217 L

-240 SVYRIPIW
+240 SVYWIPIW

-263 FIKQLHGHKSDVAD
+263 FIKQLPGHKSDVAD
-277 AQWIAECPM
+277 AQWIAECTM
-286 KNFISSSFV
+286 KNLISSSFV
-295 PPEDIQQFRQ
+295 PPEDIQQLRQ
-305 YDRRIFVLDEE
+305 YDRRIFDLDEE

-331 NIRLSN
+331 NIRLGN

-373 KHHGRETILASLTGV
+373 NHHGRETILASLTGV
-388 VSQAEVD
+388 VSQAEID

-411 QECLERMLD
+411 QECLERMLE
-420 ICKEK
+420 ICQEK

-438 VKERTATSLIAEIG
+438 VRERTATSLIAEIG

-525 NKMKVIVS
+525 NKMKVIVA

-556 KQDRQSP
+556 KQDRQSS

>member
-1 MMTRV
+1 MRSV
-6 MHISSFTVSGRP
+6 CGLDVHKDSVYLCILSENGELIEKV
-18 FGMLK
+18 FGVLTFQLHQM
-23 QYFVRRD
+23 RD
-30 DVFIRDFPY
+30 
-39 LFGRDT
+39 
-45 SYDRILRNVVKDHG
+45 
-59 SGTYHGMIT
+59 
-68 YRHAP
+68 
-73 TDGSMRTY
+73 
-81 PHAVADRYWL
+81 
-91 RCFQAQIPLLS
+91 
-102 HYRVTGTSE
+102 
-111 DYSGRNEAHVANRYW
+111 
-126 TRVKEGNFKV
+126 
-136 HIGHAKEM
+136 
-144 GVESKVKVNAMLD
+144 
-157 HDLFVIRTEYL
+157 
-168 LEQFLSAFCIRRT
+168 
-181 GLIIFQNQFVSLV
+181 
-194 LPVMRNIHR
+194 
-203 MAYESFLARYKLHY
+203 
-217 FFRCHKVYL
+217 L

-240 SVYRIPIW
+240 SVYWIPIW

-263 FIKQLHGHKSDVAD
+263 FIKQLPGHKSDVAD
-277 AQWIAECPM
+277 AQWIAECTM
-286 KNFISSSFV
+286 KNLISSSFV
-295 PPEDIQQFRQ
+295 PPEDIQQLRQ
-305 YDRRIFVLDEE
+305 YDRRIFDLDEE

-331 NIRLSN
+331 NIRLGN

-373 KHHGRETILASLTGV
+373 NHHGRETILASLTGV
-388 VSQAEVD
+388 VSQAEID

-411 QECLERMLD
+411 QECLERMLE
-420 ICKEK
+420 ICQEK

-438 VKERTATSLIAEIG
+438 VRERTATSLIAEIG

-505 RTKNCFFSRFSYH
+505 RTKDCFFSRFSYH

-525 NKMKVIVS
+525 NKMKVIVA

>member
-1 MMTRV
+1 MRSV
-6 MHISSFTVSGRP
+6 CG
-18 FGMLK
+18 L
-23 QYFVRRD
+23 
-30 DVFIRDFPY
+30 DVHKDSVY
-39 LFGRDT
+39 LC
-45 SYDRILRNVVKDHG
+45 IL
-59 SGTYHGMIT
+59 
-68 YRHAP
+68 
-73 TDGSMRTY
+73 
-81 PHAVADRYWL
+81 
-91 RCFQAQIPLLS
+91 
-102 HYRVTGTSE
+102 SE
-111 DYSGRNEAHVANRYW
+111 DGELI
-126 TRVKEGNFKV
+126 EKV
-136 HIGHAKEM
+136 F
-144 GVESKVKVNAMLD
+144 GVL
-157 HDLFVIRTEYL
+157 T
-168 LEQFLSAFCIRRT
+168 
-181 GLIIFQNQFVSLV
+181 FQLHQ
-194 LPVMRNIHR
+194 MRD
-203 MAYESFLARYKLHY
+203 
-217 FFRCHKVYL
+217 L

-240 SVYRIPIW
+240 SVYWIPIW

-263 FIKQLHGHKSDVAD
+263 FIKQLPGHKSDVAD
-277 AQWIAECPM
+277 AQWIAECTM
-286 KNFISSSFV
+286 KNLISSSFV
-295 PPEDIQQFRQ
+295 PPEDIQQLRQ
-305 YDRRIFVLDEE
+305 YDRRIFDLDEE

-388 VSQAEVD
+388 VSQAEID

-411 QECLERMLD
+411 QKCLERMLE
-420 ICKEK
+420 ICQEK

-438 VKERTATSLIAEIG
+438 VSERTATSLIAEIG

-525 NKMKVIVS
+525 NKMKVIVA

>member
-1 MMTRV
+1 MRSV
-6 MHISSFTVSGRP
+6 CG
-18 FGMLK
+18 L
-23 QYFVRRD
+23 
-30 DVFIRDFPY
+30 DVHKDSVY
-39 LFGRDT
+39 LC
-45 SYDRILRNVVKDHG
+45 IL
-59 SGTYHGMIT
+59 
-68 YRHAP
+68 
-73 TDGSMRTY
+73 
-81 PHAVADRYWL
+81 
-91 RCFQAQIPLLS
+91 
-102 HYRVTGTSE
+102 SE
-111 DYSGRNEAHVANRYW
+111 DGELI
-126 TRVKEGNFKV
+126 EKV
-136 HIGHAKEM
+136 F
-144 GVESKVKVNAMLD
+144 GVL
-157 HDLFVIRTEYL
+157 T
-168 LEQFLSAFCIRRT
+168 
-181 GLIIFQNQFVSLV
+181 FQLHQ
-194 LPVMRNIHR
+194 MRD
-203 MAYESFLARYKLHY
+203 
-217 FFRCHKVYL
+217 L

-240 SVYRIPIW
+240 SVYWIPIW

-253 HFHLQLVNPY
+253 NFHLQLVNPY
-263 FIKQLHGHKSDVAD
+263 FIKQLPGHKSDVAD
-277 AQWIAECPM
+277 AQWIAECTM
-286 KNFISSSFV
+286 KNLISSSFV
-295 PPEDIQQFRQ
+295 PPEDIQQLRQ
-305 YDRRIFVLDEE
+305 YDRRIFDLDEE

-388 VSQAEVD
+388 VSQAEID

-497 IQCAWAAS
+497 IQCAWGAS

-525 NKMKVIVS
+525 NKMKVIVA

>member
-1 MMTRV
+1 MRSV
-6 MHISSFTVSGRP
+6 CG
-18 FGMLK
+18 L
-23 QYFVRRD
+23 
-30 DVFIRDFPY
+30 DVHKDSVY
-39 LFGRDT
+39 LC
-45 SYDRILRNVVKDHG
+45 IL
-59 SGTYHGMIT
+59 
-68 YRHAP
+68 
-73 TDGSMRTY
+73 
-81 PHAVADRYWL
+81 
-91 RCFQAQIPLLS
+91 
-102 HYRVTGTSE
+102 SE
-111 DYSGRNEAHVANRYW
+111 DGELI
-126 TRVKEGNFKV
+126 EKV
-136 HIGHAKEM
+136 F
-144 GVESKVKVNAMLD
+144 GVL
-157 HDLFVIRTEYL
+157 T
-168 LEQFLSAFCIRRT
+168 
-181 GLIIFQNQFVSLV
+181 FQLHQ
-194 LPVMRNIHR
+194 MRD
-203 MAYESFLARYKLHY
+203 
-217 FFRCHKVYL
+217 L

-240 SVYRIPIW
+240 SVYWIPIW

-263 FIKQLHGHKSDVAD
+263 FIKQLPGHKSDVAD
-277 AQWIAECPM
+277 AQWIAECTM
-286 KNFISSSFV
+286 KNLISSSFV
-295 PPEDIQQFRQ
+295 PPEDIQQLRQ
-305 YDRRIFVLDEE
+305 YDRRIFDLDEE

-364 IEEIHGRII
+364 IEVIHGRII

-411 QECLERMLD
+411 QECLERMLE
-420 ICKEK
+420 ICQEK

-438 VKERTATSLIAEIG
+438 VSERTATSLIAEIG

-497 IQCAWAAS
+497 IQCAWGAS

-525 NKMKVIVS
+525 NKMKVIVA

>member
-1 MMTRV
+1 MRSV
-6 MHISSFTVSGRP
+6 CG
-18 FGMLK
+18 L
-23 QYFVRRD
+23 
-30 DVFIRDFPY
+30 DVHKDSVY
-39 LFGRDT
+39 LC
-45 SYDRILRNVVKDHG
+45 IL
-59 SGTYHGMIT
+59 
-68 YRHAP
+68 
-73 TDGSMRTY
+73 
-81 PHAVADRYWL
+81 
-91 RCFQAQIPLLS
+91 
-102 HYRVTGTSE
+102 SE
-111 DYSGRNEAHVANRYW
+111 DGELI
-126 TRVKEGNFKV
+126 EKV
-136 HIGHAKEM
+136 F
-144 GVESKVKVNAMLD
+144 GVL
-157 HDLFVIRTEYL
+157 T
-168 LEQFLSAFCIRRT
+168 
-181 GLIIFQNQFVSLV
+181 FQLHQ
-194 LPVMRNIHR
+194 MRD
-203 MAYESFLARYKLHY
+203 
-217 FFRCHKVYL
+217 L

-240 SVYRIPIW
+240 SVYWIPIW

-253 HFHLQLVNPY
+253 HFHQKLVNPY
-263 FIKQLHGHKSDVAD
+263 FIKQLPGHKSDVAD
-277 AQWIAECPM
+277 AQWIAECTM
-286 KNFISSSFV
+286 KNLISSSFV
-295 PPEDIQQFRQ
+295 PPEDIQQLRQ
-305 YDRRIFVLDEE
+305 YDRRIFDLDEE

-411 QECLERMLD
+411 QECLERMLE
-420 ICKEK
+420 ICQEK

-452 TDMSKFETANHLAAW
+452 TDMSKFETANHLTAW

-497 IQCAWAAS
+497 IQCAWGAS

-525 NKMKVIVS
+525 NKMKVIVA